1 MLGRRV
7 MSVALA
13 NGDIRAPKARQ
24 SRAARRAS
32 CEVHLAERFRG
43 VVCNSS
49 RVPDEAVLAAQ
60 LDQARQLIAL
70 CRAVNSD
77 GPTLHTNPILNSQD
91 PRPPTANPARAR
103 SHSPSNVNSPAETSH
118 CLPPGSRMFHH
129 GSDSEHR
136 RLWPETRWGWR
147 KP

>member
-70 CRAVNSD
+70 PRTVSSD
-77 GPTLHTNPILNSQD
+77 GPTLSTNPILHSHD
-91 PRPPTANPARAR
+91 PCLSTVDPT
-103 SHSPSNVNSPAETSH
+103 
-118 CLPPGSRMFHH
+118 
-129 GSDSEHR
+129 
-136 RLWPETRWGWR
+136 
-147 KP
+147 